1 MQELHIDNEK
11 LYTDFFKR
19 LRHSHSFLV
28 RLLGQGQKPYKM
40 PYFDSMWEVK
50 FSDELMAVQ
59 RFWAKFFGEVK
70 GKLRIKYE
78 G

>member
-1 MQELHIDNEK
+1 MSIFNLNYPKIKIPMQELHIDNEK

-40 PYFDSMWEVK
+40 PYFDSM
-50 FSDELMAVQ
+50 
-59 RFWAKFFGEVK
+59 
-70 GKLRIKYE
+70 
-78 G
+78 